1 VGVTSAPSIKT
12 VGELRA
18 SGHQQQTLREEIRSN
33 LLAALRE
40 GRDPWP
46 GLHGFEST
54 VIPQLERALIA
65 GHDVVLLGER
75 GQGKTRL
82 LRTLAGLLDEWT
94 PVIDGSELGEHPYE
108 PITHVA
114 QRRAAELGDHLPVAW
129 RHRDERYAE
138 KLATPDTSV
147 ADLIGD
153 VDPMKV
159 AEGRSLGDP
168 ETIHFGL
175 IPRSHRGIVAIN
187 ELPDLAER
195 IQVAMLNVMEER
207 DIQIRGYVLRL
218 PLDVLVVASANP
230 EDYTNRGRIITP
242 LKDRFGAEIRTHYP
256 TELVDEVAVIRQEAH
271 LVADV
276 PDHLIEVL
284 ARFTRALRES
294 TSVDQRSGVS
304 ARFAIAGAE
313 TIAAAALHRAT
324 AQGEDEPVARV
335 VDLETAVDVLGGK
348 IEFESGEEGREIEI
362 LEHLLRTSVAE
373 VVRGTFRGLDFAL
386 LVDAIES
393 GAMVTTGEQVTARD
407 FLTGLPVLG
416 ESELYDDIC
425 DRLDATNDG
434 QRAGAIELA
443 LEGLYLAR
451 KVGKDT
457 DGSETVYG

>member
-1 VGVTSAPSIKT
+1 MTSAPDIAT
-12 VGELRA
+12 VGQLRA
-18 SGHQQQTLREEIRSN
+18 SGHVQQTLREEIRTN

-46 GLHGFEST
+46 GLHGFQDT

-65 GHDVVLLGER
+65 GHDIVLLGER

-82 LRTLAGLLDEWT
+82 LRTMVGLLDEWT
-94 PVIDGSELGEHPYE
+94 PVISGSELGEHPYE
-108 PITHVA
+108 PITHA
-114 QRRAAELGDHLPVAW
+114 SQIAAATYGDDLRVSW

-256 TELVDEVAVIRQEAH
+256 TELEDEVSVIRQEAD
-271 LVADV
+271 LVAQV
-276 PDHLIEVL
+276 PDYLVEIL

-294 TSVDQRSGVS
+294 SSVDQRSGVS
-304 ARFAIAGAE
+304 ARFSIAGAE

-324 AQGEDEPVARV
+324 VQGEPEPVARV
-335 VDLETAVDVLGGK
+335 VDLQTAVEVLGGK
-348 IEFESGEEGREIEI
+348 IEFESGEEGREDEV
-362 LEHLLRTSVAE
+362 LTHLLRTATAE
-373 VVRGTFRGLDFAL
+373 TVRHHFRGIDFAV
-386 LVDAIES
+386 LVQAVEA
-393 GAMVTTGEQVTARD
+393 GAMITTGEQVTARD

-416 ESELYDDIC
+416 ESELYDEVC
-425 DRLDATNDG
+425 DRLGATNDG

-443 LEGLYLAR
+443 LEGLYLSR